1 MTLSLT
7 LENAPHPQAV
17 SEMRHEFGELSIGR
31 SSDVDWQIDDPEM
44 YVSRKHCIIRADNG
58 RYTVTDASRGGL
70 FIDGSETPL
79 GAGNSA
85 QLENGMRLRLGDY
98 VIRVAVEQEARTAAP
113 SPSEIPPQQRAMQSD
128 DFFTAPVEREVQAPR
143 PKDMPPPFE
152 QPEPSRFFDTEEPAR
167 RDDPGQVF
175 DDPFTL
181 DPLPSE
187 PAAAGTPTQEAAPD
201 DDMDFGDFFGETE
214 PEPVAPKAPPR
225 TPPPEPAPV
234 ATPAAE
240 TAAPAAAPS
249 GTSDEAVLAFL
260 RGMGLDKDDLP
271 QDAVPAE
278 LMEAMGRRFALMLSG
293 LQHLLRARAREKQDA
308 RIAQTIIGQSNVNPL
323 KFMVTPEDAAR
334 ALIGPSG
341 AGYLEAEDAING
353 AFRDIAQHNIDSWRG
368 VQEALRRMIDR
379 FEPSALERELEEV
392 GMIETLIAGG
402 RNAKLWQLYR
412 ERYAKIAKSAEER
425 FLGDVGEDF
434 RDAYERK

>member
-58 RYTVTDASRGGL
+58 TYTVTDASRGGL
-70 FIDGSETPL
+70 FIDGAEAPL

-85 QLENGMRLRLGDY
+85 RLEDGMRLRMGDY
-98 VIRVAVEQEARTAAP
+98 VIRVSVASAARTSAP
-113 SPSEIPPQQRAMQSD
+113 SPAEATPQRALPAD
-128 DFFTAPVEREVQAPR
+128 DFFTAPVERPVAAPR

-152 QPEPSRFFDTEEPAR
+152 PPEPSRFLDAGEER
-167 RDDPGQVF
+167 GKKDPGRVF

-181 DPLPSE
+181 DPLPSQPDA
-187 PAAAGTPTQEAAPD
+187 PAPDARDMGAD
-201 DDMDFGDFFGETE
+201 DDMDFGDFFGDSK
-214 PEPVAPKAPPR
+214 PAPPPKPLR
-225 TPPPEPAPV
+225 LDTPDPQ
-234 ATPAAE
+234 
-240 TAAPAAAPS
+240 PAAAPS
-249 GTSDEAVLAFL
+249 PEPAPPPPAAPRDGEDAALAFL
-260 RGMGLDKDDLP
+260 RGAGLAEDDLP
-271 QDAVPAE
+271 EGADPDA
-278 LMEAMGRRFALMLSG
+278 LMEAMGRRFGLLLEG
-293 LQHLLRARAREKQDA
+293 LQHLLQARAREKQDA
-308 RIAQTIIGQSNVNPL
+308 RIAQTIIGQTDVNPL

-334 ALIGPSG
+334 SLIGP
-341 AGYLEAEDAING
+341 ARPGYLEPEDAITG

-368 VQEALRRMIDR
+368 VQSALRRMIDR
-379 FEPSALERELEEV
+379 FEPQALERELEEV
-392 GMIETLIAGG
+392 GMLETLIAGG
-402 RNAKLWQLYR
+402 RNAKLWQLYK

-425 FLGDVGEDF
+425 FLGEVGEDF